1 MKKPIIKKSYDLI
14 PAQDMIQFMLKHSFF
29 HKQVTQIPESMIVK
43 KELDFDV
50 MKKAFNIEIER
61 NDCLRLR
68 FFKEKG
74 KIKQYFIDEYRVD
87 DIPVLD
93 FASDEERQ
101 AVLGADAQ
109 KPVRMLKDETFRIKF
124 FRMSDGRNGV
134 YINMHHL
141 VMDNAAVF
149 IFFADLFAVY
159 DSLVNGTPMPN
170 PLGSYEEIV
179 QKELAYVANPENL
192 KKEEQAYREY
202 MEKDGE
208 PLYLGVEGPRHLEA
222 ERAKK
227 KNPNIKAPSLFDP
240 INDKAELTKHSIN
253 YEDSQKIFEF
263 MKENNV
269 GGECLVQLAM
279 RLHVSKVNNRHN
291 DTYFIVL
298 CPRRRTLK
306 EKRAGGTLAV
316 PLPWR
321 VVLPEDTTF
330 RDALKKMAD
339 VQFWA
344 FSHMNYPYLEYR
356 KLQRDMYNYPA
367 AAGAS
372 TMMFSWFPLEA
383 GTMNNWDYQ
392 FEGYNLGRYI
402 MVIYTFAMKDAAT
415 GCLKLSC
422 MHRTKYVTVEE
433 AMALHTG
440 AEKALKLGVENPDMT
455 LGEIIDKM

>member
-1 MKKPIIKKSYDLI
+1 MKKNIGKSYDLI

-74 KIKQYFIDEYRVD
+74 KIKQYFIDEYKVD
-87 DIPVLD
+87 NIPVLD
-93 FASDEERQ
+93 FKTDEERQ
-101 AVLGADAQ
+101 TVLGADAQ
-109 KPVRMLKDETFRIKF
+109 KPVKMLKDETFRIKF

-134 YINMHHL
+134 YINIHHL

-149 IFFADLFAVY
+149 IFFADLFAIY
-159 DSLVNGTPMPN
+159 DSLMNGTEMPK
-170 PLGSYEEIV
+170 PLGKYEEIV

-321 VVLPEDTTF
+321 VVLPEETTF
-330 RDALKKMAD
+330 RDALNKMAD

-433 AMALHTG
+433 AMALHLG